1 MAEPVRSVPRA
12 ERPLDLVV
20 FGATS
25 FVGRLLCEELLRL
38 HGAGSAGSAGGVG
51 VGVGVGAD
59 AGAGA
64 STSASASTGTRIGAL
79 RWGLAGRSRA
89 RLEALRASLGERAAG
104 AAAPGPGARSSV
116 AQRDAASLPLLLA
129 DADDADALAALCRQA
144 RTVVSTVGPYALHGE
159 PLVAACAA
167 SGTDYADLTGEVQ
180 WIRHMIERH
189 EPAARA
195 SGARLVH
202 CCGFDSIPSDL
213 GVLHLQRE
221 AQRRFGQPC
230 ARISMRVRALRGGI
244 SGGTVASLLNVVR
257 EAAADP
263 ALRRILVDPYA
274 LWPPEALDVAAARP
288 PQPRT
293 RGARFDAESGCWTAP
308 FVMSAVNV
316 PVVLRSH
323 ALLGQPWG
331 GCFTYDE
338 AVATGR
344 GLAGWLRATALA
356 SGLAAFT
363 AAAAL
368 APTRVLLE
376 RFVLPAPGTGPDA
389 ESRRRGLFDLRFMG
403 TTADGQ
409 HLATR
414 VSGDRDPGYGATAR
428 MLAQA
433 ATCLAEPVDD
443 AVRRGGS
450 WTPAS
455 LFGEVLIERLQRH
468 AGLKFE
474 PMARNY

>member
-1 MAEPVRSVPRA
+1 MAESVRSVPRA

-38 HGAGSAGSAGGVG
+38 HGAGARA
-51 VGVGVGAD
+51 
-59 AGAGA
+59 
-64 STSASASTGTRIGAL
+64 GAL

-89 RLEALRASLGERAAG
+89 RLEALRASLGERDAAVPGAG
-104 AAAPGPGARSSV
+104 ARGSAAQDDA
-116 AQRDAASLPLLLA
+116 AQGDAASLPLLVA
-129 DADDADALAALCRQA
+129 DAGDGGALAPLCRQA
-144 RTVVSTVGPYALHGE
+144 RTIVSTVGPYAMHGE

-180 WIRHMIERH
+180 WIRRMIERH

-221 AQRRFGQPC
+221 ARRRFGQPC
-230 ARISMRVRALRGGI
+230 ARISMRVRALRGGV

-263 ALRRILVDPYA
+263 ALRRILVDPYS
-274 LWPPEALDVAAARP
+274 LCPPEAPDVAAARP

-293 RGARFDAESGCWTAP
+293 RGVRFDAESGCWTAP

-344 GLAGWLRATALA
+344 GLSGWLRATALA
-356 SGLAAFT
+356 TGLAAFT

-368 APTRVLLE
+368 APTRALLE
-376 RFVLPAPGTGPDA
+376 RFVLPASGEGPDA
-389 ESRRRGLFDLRFMG
+389 ESRRRGFFDLRFMG

-414 VSGDRDPGYGATAR
+414 VSGDRDPGYGSTAR

-433 ATCLAEPVDD
+433 AACLAEPVDD
-443 AVRRGGS
+443 GTRRGGS

-455 LFGEVLIERLQRH
+455 LLGEALLERLQAH
-468 AGLKFE
+468 AGLRFE
-474 PMARNY
+474 LVRG